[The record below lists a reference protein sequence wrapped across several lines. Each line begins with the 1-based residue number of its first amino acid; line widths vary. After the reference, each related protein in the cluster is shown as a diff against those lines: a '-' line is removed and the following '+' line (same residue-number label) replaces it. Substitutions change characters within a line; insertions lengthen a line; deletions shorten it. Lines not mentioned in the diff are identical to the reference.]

1 MKISFNFDHHRR
13 SITLEPE
20 NELETAILTEM
31 EAGSAKGTTIEIK
44 SVKTEPGS
52 GSFEI
57 VMRMNGK

>member
-13 SITLEPE
+13 AITLEPE
-20 NELETAILTEM
+20 NELETAILAEM

-44 SVKTEPGS
+44 SVKTDAS
-52 GSFEI
+52 GTFEI